1 MIVDALLLLGHEAI
15 LEGTVIDIG
24 VFGKVGV
31 DWLAAELMV
40 YNHPS

>member
-24 VFGKVGV
+24 VFGK
-31 DWLAAELMV
+31 LER
-40 YNHPS
+40 PSLQRN